1 MRLKDKT
8 AIITGGG
15 GGIGWS
21 AGLLFHQEG
30 AKVVLGDIN
39 DLSEENQVFIKNMDN
54 ILFHKSDVSTE
65 AGAKEIVQRTIEN
78 FGRVDILIN
87 NAGINPSGTVVD
99 TPLKLYEKIINVNL
113 TSAFLCS
120 KYAIPYML
128 EQKSGSIVN
137 ISSING
143 IRGNVNLAAYCAS
156 KGGMVSLTHAMA
168 MDYADK
174 GIRVNCICPGSIK
187 TKMLEDVFKKAGD
200 KMIDALLAK
209 SPMGRFGEALEV
221 AYAALFLA
229 SDEASFITGIAMPVD
244 GGRSI
249 R

>member
-1 MRLKDKT
+1 MRLQGKV

-21 AGLLFHQEG
+21 AGLLFQKEG

-39 DLSEENQVFIKNMDN
+39 ELDEASIDYLKDKDD
-54 ILFHKSDVSTE
+54 ILFVKSDASTE
-65 AGAKEIVQRTIEN
+65 NGAKKLVQSAIDKY
-78 FGRVDILIN
+78 GKVDILIN

-99 TPLKLYEKIINVNL
+99 TPLKLYQKIIDVNL
-113 TSAFLCS
+113 TSSFLCS
-120 KYAIPYML
+120 KYSVPHML
-128 EQKSGSIVN
+128 AQKKGSIVN

-156 KGGMVSLTHAMA
+156 KGGMVSLTQAMA
-168 MDYADK
+168 MDYANK

-187 TKMLEDVFKKAGD
+187 TKMLEDLFNSAGND
-200 KMIDALLAK
+200 MIDALLAK
-209 SPMGRFGEALEV
+209 SPMGRFGEATEV

-229 SDEASFITGIAMPVD
+229 SDEASFITGVAMPID

>member
-1 MRLKDKT
+1 MRLQNKV
-8 AIITGGG
+8 AIITGGS
-15 GGIGWS
+15 GGIGL
-21 AGLLFHQEG
+21 ATGLLFQKEG

-39 DLSEENQVFIKNMDN
+39 ELDETNFNYIQDN
-54 ILFHKSDVSTE
+54 DDMLFVISDVSTE
-65 AGAKEIVQRTIEN
+65 TGAKELVQRAIDTY
-78 FGRVDILIN
+78 GKVDILIN

-99 TPLKLYEKIINVNL
+99 TPLKLYQKIIDVNL

-120 KYAIPYML
+120 KYSVPHML
-128 EQKSGSIVN
+128 AQRKGSIVN
-137 ISSING
+137 ISSLNG

-156 KGGMVSLTHAMA
+156 KGGMVSLSQAMA
-168 MDYADK
+168 MDYANK

-187 TKMLEDVFKKAGD
+187 TKMLEDLFKTAGND
-200 KMIDALLAK
+200 MIDALLAK
-209 SPMGRFGEALEV
+209 SPMGRFGEATEV

-229 SDEASFITGIAMPVD
+229 SDEASFITGVAMPID

>member
-1 MRLKDKT
+1 LRLQNKV
-8 AIITGGG
+8 AIITGGS
-15 GGIGWS
+15 GGIGL
-21 AGLLFHQEG
+21 ATGLLFQKEG

-39 DLSEENQVFIKNMDN
+39 ELDETNFNYIQDN
-54 ILFHKSDVSTE
+54 DDMLFVISDVSTE
-65 AGAKEIVQRTIEN
+65 TGAKELVQRAIDTY
-78 FGRVDILIN
+78 GKVDILIN

-99 TPLKLYEKIINVNL
+99 TPLKLYQKIIDVNL

-120 KYAIPYML
+120 KYSVPHML
-128 EQKSGSIVN
+128 AQRKGSIVN
-137 ISSING
+137 ISSLNG

-156 KGGMVSLTHAMA
+156 KGGMVSLSQAMA
-168 MDYADK
+168 MDYANK

-187 TKMLEDVFKKAGD
+187 TKMLEDLFKTAGND
-200 KMIDALLAK
+200 MIDALLAK
-209 SPMGRFGEALEV
+209 SPMGRFGEATEV

-229 SDEASFITGIAMPVD
+229 SDEASFITGVAMPID